1 MTAIEAVLPAT
12 TTTTNTNSTM
22 TSSPRAVEN
31 PGAILDRDA
40 FLKLLVAQLRNQDP
54 SAPVDASQM
63 VAQSAQLTMV
73 DRLND
78 IADTLTSSAAGD
90 RLAVAGSMIGRE
102 ITFGASGRDSTA
114 IVDSVR
120 VDGDTLVLRTTLG
133 DVPIDAVTGIRPG
146 SVD

>member
-1 MTAIEAVLPAT
+1 MIRSMSTAL
-12 TTTTNTNSTM
+12 S
-22 TSSPRAVEN
+22 
-31 PGAILDRDA
+31 G
-40 FLKLLVAQLRNQDP
+40 LRNHQVMIDI
-54 SAPVDASQM
+54 VG
-63 VAQSAQLTMV
+63 
-73 DRLND
+73 ND

-102 ITFGASGRDSTA
+102 ITFGASGRVSTA